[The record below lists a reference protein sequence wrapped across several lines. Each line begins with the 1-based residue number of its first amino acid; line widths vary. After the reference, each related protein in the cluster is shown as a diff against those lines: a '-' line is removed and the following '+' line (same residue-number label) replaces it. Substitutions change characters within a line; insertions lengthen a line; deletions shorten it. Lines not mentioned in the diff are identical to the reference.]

1 MNPKAETCEDLQS
14 RRKRLHLGMCRLA
27 REDLERKA
35 LEKEAEFQVSLSKG
49 GGVSGEPQAVKVEV
63 G

>member
-27 REDLERKA
+27 REDLEPKA
-35 LEKEAEFQVSLSKG
+35 LEKEAEFQVSLRL
-49 GGVSGEPQAVKVEV
+49 
-63 G
+63 